1 MLRVSHFTNGLLVA
15 NLLIVS
21 SACPAANADSVSSTT
36 VRLYSDVQLSTKAL
50 VQAQQEA
57 VRIFRQAGVETVWVQ
72 CKPSPSPADRRCQI
86 PPSEKFLVMRIVSKA
101 LTSAESIFG
110 MAFLSEGRGTYSDLF
125 YDSVEKLHQECGASV
140 PRVLGHVMAH
150 ELGHL
155 LLGSNAHVE
164 IGIMRPRWH
173 GEQLRAVERGTLFFT
188 PEQARLMQYRL
199 STAKTR
205 PADNAVKAGLAV
217 LTGI

>member
-1 MLRVSHFTNGLLVA
+1 LWLTGEVLRVSHFTKGLLIA

-21 SACPAANADSVSSTT
+21 SSCQAANADAVSSIA
-36 VRLYSDVQLSTKAL
+36 VRLYSDVQLSTKTLA
-50 VQAQQEA
+50 QAEQEA

-72 CKPSPSPADRRCQI
+72 CKPSPSPSDRRCQI
-86 PPSEKFLVMRIVSKA
+86 PPGQKFLVLRIVPKA
-101 LTSAESIFG
+101 LKAADSIFG
-110 MAFLSEGRGTYSDLF
+110 MAFLSEGRGTYSDVF

-155 LLGSNAHVE
+155 LLGSNAHAE
-164 IGIMRPRWH
+164 IGIMRPRWY
-173 GEQLRAVERGTLFFT
+173 GEQLHAVERGTLFFT

-199 STAKTR
+199 STA
-205 PADNAVKAGLAV
+205 
-217 LTGI
+217 